1 MKKSKKFSAI
11 LLALLMVMAMSLT
24 AFADND
30 DGSITITNAT
40 VGETYS
46 VYKLLD
52 LTYNTGGTSYAYT
65 IDSSSDWY
73 AFFTSGEGSKYV
85 SVSTAGVVT
94 WTDGS
99 TGTDSQVKAF
109 AAAALA
115 YAEDNGIAPTV
126 TTKATDTTLTF
137 SGLEY
142 GYYLIDSSLGTVLT
156 LDSTDPNVEVM
167 DKNTAPTVDK
177 TVAEDSVGTYDESNT
192 ADIGEEVSF
201 QIVIT
206 DAHSTSNLV
215 LHDTLSAGLTLNENS
230 FTVKIGSSLAQANNT
245 VDSQYYTITSSGL
258 TDGCTF
264 EISFIATIKKHGTL
278 DIGCI
283 TEVGG
288 EENATQ

>member
-1 MKKSKKFSAI
+1 
-11 LLALLMVMAMSLT
+11 MVMAISLT

-99 TGTDSQVKAF
+99 TGTDSQAKAF
-109 AAAALA
+109 AAAALT

-167 DKNTAPTVDK
+167 DKK
-177 TVAEDSVGTYDESNT
+177 
-192 ADIGEEVSF
+192 
-201 QIVIT
+201 
-206 DAHSTSNLV
+206 HS
-215 LHDTLSAGLTLNENS
+215 A
-230 FTVKIGSSLAQANNT
+230 
-245 VDSQYYTITSSGL
+245 Y
-258 TDGCTF
+258 
-264 EISFIATIKKHGTL
+264 
-278 DIGCI
+278 
-283 TEVGG
+283 GG
-288 EENATQ
+288 